1 MFIREFHKHEAIPCD
16 TVSVFANVPK
26 TSKSSLGVSYM
37 PLDDVVGRHWGTR
50 GCHFMTS

>member
-1 MFIREFHKHEAIPCD
+1 MFIKEFHKHDAIPCER
-16 TVSVFANVPK
+16 VFPNVPK
-26 TSKSSLGVSYM
+26 TSKSSLGVCYM